1 MTQDDSEL
9 HSADRVPSQDEI
21 AAQAAMYRLM
31 VESAIDLIIRYDA
44 AGLRTYVSPSCRE
57 MLGYEP
63 REMLGRHL
71 SDFFHPDDF
80 AQTLETLNQVG
91 PAMPTLDLSFRV
103 IRRDGG
109 VIWIEGRYR
118 YLPTDGSLLAILR
131 DITRRKHTEAQLAA
145 TNAKLGTANRLLLT
159 LAQQDGLTGL
169 ANRHRFDELMQQEFR
184 RARRQEQPL
193 SLLMVD
199 ADRLRAYNGRYGH
212 LAGDECLR
220 QIGRAIESVLWR
232 PGDHAARYGGEEFV
246 VLLPACDID
255 GAERVAERIRRQVEA
270 LHDRSDSP
278 TAAPVSVS
286 IGLAG
291 VRDAR
296 STTPTELI
304 RAADM
309 AMYDAKHNGRNQVR
323 RRAVHAEASM
333 NPISVT

>member
-246 VLLPACDID
+246 VLLPATDEA
-255 GAERVAERIRRQVEA
+255 GAAIVAERIRSAVAA
-270 LHDRSDSP
+270 LAIGHLGNTP
-278 TAAPVSVS
+278 PIVTVS
-286 IGLAG
+286 IGVSA
-291 VRDAR
+291 
-296 STTPTELI
+296 LI
-304 RAADM
+304 PASGDRPAQLVSAAKRGL
-309 AMYDAKHNGRNQVR
+309 YQAKAEGRNRV
-323 RRAVHAEASM
+323 AVHSADVLTEAH
-333 NPISVT
+333 